1 MRTEGKRIGKAIAAA
16 LLLGMNAAWAAS
28 GVTVS
33 VTPERQS
40 LGKNEDVMVT
50 VTVTNTTNETQ
61 YLLAWQTPFALGSS
75 GAPTA
80 PLFEVTRDGL
90 AVPYVGRQIKRAAP
104 TAADYIAL
112 APGSSR
118 SASVN
123 LGALYDLSA
132 SGAYSVRWR
141 AGAPLYSRPGVPRA
155 KATAEA
161 AQGAVM
167 RVEGRPSARQ
177 SALQAPGP
185 GAGARAGA
193 GLTYRSCSAAQ
204 QGQIAQASEAA
215 LAMSTDADAYL
226 HKKTRGPRYTQWFGT
241 FDATRWTT
249 VMGHFVAIKDA
260 FATKP
265 VTVDC
270 SCDEPYYAYVYP
282 NQPYEIYVCQAFWAA
297 PLTGTDSKGGTL
309 VHEMSHFT
317 VVAGTNDWAYGQS
330 AAAAL
335 AVSNPAQAIDNA
347 DTHEYFGE
355 NTPPL
360 E

>member
-1 MRTEGKRIGKAIAAA
+1 MNLKKSTIAIAM
-16 LLLGMNAAWAAS
+16 LLGTNMAWAAS
-28 GVTVS
+28 GVVVS

-40 LGKNEDVMVT
+40 LARSEDVMVT
-50 VTVTNTTNETQ
+50 VTMTNTTNETQ
-61 YLLAWQTPFALGSS
+61 YLLAWQTPFA

-80 PLFEVTRDGL
+80 PLFEVVRDGR
-90 AVPYVGRQIKRAAP
+90 AVPYIGRQVKRAAP

-118 SASVN
+118 SASVD
-123 LGALYDLSA
+123 LAALYDLSVT
-132 SGAYSVRWR
+132 GAYGVRWR
-141 AGAPLYSRPGVPRA
+141 AGAPLYSRPGVARA
-155 KATAEA
+155 QEATEA
-161 AQGAVM
+161 APPAMM
-167 RVEGRPSARQ
+167 RVEGRPSLRLP
-177 SALQAPGP
+177 ALQATPGSP
-185 GAGARAGA
+185 A
-193 GLTYRSCSAAQ
+193 GLSYRSCSAAQ
-204 QGQIAQASEAA
+204 QADIAQANTAA
-215 LAMSTDADAYL
+215 LAMATDGDAYL
-226 HKKTRGPRYTQWFGT
+226 HKKTRGPRYTQWFGS
-241 FDATRWTT
+241 FDAGRWTT
-249 VMGHFVAIKDA
+249 VMGHFAAIKDA

-282 NQPYEIYVCQAFWAA
+282 NQPYAIYVCQAFWAA

-317 VVAGTNDWAYGQS
+317 VVAGTDDWAYGQS

-335 AVSNPAQAIDNA
+335 AISNPARAIENA

-355 NTPPL
+355 NTPFQ